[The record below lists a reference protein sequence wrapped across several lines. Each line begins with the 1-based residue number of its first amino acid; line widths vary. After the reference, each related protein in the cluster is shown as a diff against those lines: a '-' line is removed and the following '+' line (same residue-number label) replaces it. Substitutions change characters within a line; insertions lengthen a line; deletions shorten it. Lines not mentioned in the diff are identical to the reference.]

1 MLKEVK
7 FTDWKSFEST
17 SLFIDPLTVVIG
29 LNASGKSNALDALE
43 FLQRTARGMDFATA
57 LGGDQKVA
65 QVRGG
70 AEWAARIGTK
80 QFTLEVLV
88 EGPEAGTEYHYGL
101 TLDTS
106 EVHCVLLNEFLHLR
120 RLDDVGAIQT
130 SEMLFVT
137 RYRENLTSEG
147 EGPVMLR
154 LQIDGEKRS
163 TGTHVRRSSSVLS
176 QLFLTSLV
184 NEHSEFGQAIR
195 TVVNALQ
202 NVFILDPA
210 PSRMRSY
217 VPLAENLLSDGSNV
231 AGVLAALG
239 DAERE
244 QVRRSFEQYLS
255 QLAERD
261 ALHVWAEPIGKFK
274 KDAMLYCRESWVA
287 GQAPLEIDARSMSDG
302 TLRFVAILTA
312 LMIRPRGSLLVIE
325 EVDNGLHP
333 SRARLLL
340 EMLKKV
346 AAERGLDVLVTTHNV
361 ALLDALGADL
371 LPFVLAVHR
380 DPKTGASLLT
390 PVQDLRELPRLL
402 AVAPLG
408 RTAAQGLLE
417 QSLARESEEP
427 RS

>member
-43 FLQRTARGMDFATA
+43 FLQRTARGMDCATA
-57 LGGDQKVA
+57 LGGDPKVA

-70 AEWAARIGTK
+70 VEWAARIGMNE
-80 QFTLEVLV
+80 FTLDVLV
-88 EGPEAGTEYHYGL
+88 EGSETRTEYRYSL
-101 TLDTS
+101 TVVTF
-106 EVHCVLLNEFLHLR
+106 EAHCALLNESLHFRQLNEEGAFHLEEALFETKVTPKTLTLEGLVVLELR
-120 RLDDVGAIQT
+120 IDSTQEKYIP
-130 SEMLFVT
+130 VT
-137 RYRENLTSEG
+137 
-147 EGPVMLR
+147 V
-154 LQIDGEKRS
+154 Q
-163 TGTHVRRSSSVLS
+163 RSSSVIS
-176 QLFLTSLV
+176 QLLV
-184 NEHSEFGQAIR
+184 SSRAEVATELERGIQ
-195 TVVNALQ
+195 TVINALRGI
-202 NVFILDPA
+202 FILDPA

-239 DAERE
+239 DADRE

-261 ALHVWAEPIGKFK
+261 ALHVWAETIGKFK
-274 KDAMLYCRESWVA
+274 KDAMLYCRENWVA
-287 GQAPLEIDARSMSDG
+287 DQPPVEIDARSMSDG

-333 SRARLLL
+333 SRAKLLL

-346 AAERGLDVLVTTHNV
+346 AADRGLDVLVTTHNV

-408 RTAAQGLLE
+408 RTAAQGLLG